1 MAAQGPQARDG
12 GRRSPG
18 AVVAAV
24 GATSGGVGVLALVT
38 APGVTRVDELAYDTT
53 FVTAWWW
60 LAYALVPVAAV
71 VAWRVRA
78 GYLTYVAVGAAL
90 VVPHVAVAALVV
102 ARYRWSG
109 WSDGLEVF
117 AFLHPLGLFAVAVVV
132 LVVTGVV
139 DALRRRRRT
148 DLRQPA

>member
-1 MAAQGPQARDG
+1 M
-12 GRRSPG
+12 
-18 AVVAAV
+18 VAAV